1 MTFGFGVGDFA
12 TVGDLAFRLYND
24 AFLVVRRAPEE
35 IKAMSREL
43 ALLQSS
49 QQILINQAKDP
60 SSALCKAGQDRVDM
74 VNNLIAVE
82 FKSILTL

>member
-1 MTFGFGVGDFA
+1 MTFGFGVGDFVA
-12 TVGDLAFRLYND
+12 VGDLAFRLYND
-24 AFLVVRRAPEE
+24 VFLVARHAPEE
-35 IKAMSREL
+35 IKAMYREL
-43 ALLQSS
+43 ALLQTS

-82 FKSILTL
+82 FKSTLTQ